1 MSGGPAGGAAVIRVA
16 VAEDQE
22 LVRSG
27 FVALL
32 DSAPDIEVVGQ
43 AGDGLEAIALA
54 RRTRPDVLLMDIR
67 MPNLDGVSATRR
79 IVADPLTEATRVVI
93 LTTFD
98 LDSHVHDALRAGA
111 SGFLLKDV
119 TAVELLGAVRVV
131 AAGEALLAPR
141 ITRRLIGYFAAQP
154 VPSDRHREPVA
165 RLTAR
170 ERELLVAVA
179 RGLSNAEISRR
190 LHISLATTK
199 THVSHLLTKLD
210 VRDRVQLT
218 VVAYESGLVRPGAD
232 GTPEAATGT

>member
-1 MSGGPAGGAAVIRVA
+1 MITVG

-32 DSAPDIEVVGQ
+32 DSAPDIEVAGQ
-43 AGDGLEAIALA
+43 AADGLEAIALA

-67 MPNLDGVSATRR
+67 MPNLDGVTATRR
-79 IVADPLTEATRVVI
+79 IVADPATANTRVVI

-119 TAVELLGAVRVV
+119 TATDLLAAVRVV
-131 AAGEALLAPR
+131 ATGEALLAPR
-141 ITRRLIGYFAAQP
+141 ITRRLITYFAGQP
-154 VPSDRHREPVA
+154 TLSDRHREPVA

-179 RGLSNAEISRR
+179 QGQSNAEIAQS

-218 VVAYESGLVRPGAD
+218 IVAYESGLVRPGARP
-232 GTPEAATGT
+232 GHQP

>member
-1 MSGGPAGGAAVIRVA
+1 VITVG

-22 LVRSG
+22 LVRGG

-32 DSAPDIEVVGQ
+32 DSAPDIEVAGQ
-43 AGDGLEAIALA
+43 AADGLDAIALA
-54 RRTRPDVLLMDIR
+54 RRTRPDV
-67 MPNLDGVSATRR
+67 
-79 IVADPLTEATRVVI
+79 ADPLTAATRILI

-119 TAVELLGAVRVV
+119 TAADLLAAIRVV

-141 ITRRLIGYFAAQP
+141 ITRRLISYFAAQP
-154 VPSDRHREPVA
+154 TPSDRYREPVA

-170 ERELLVAVA
+170 ERELLVAIA
-179 RGLSNAEISRR
+179 RGLSNAEISQR
-190 LHISLATTK
+190 LHISVATTK

-218 VVAYESGLVRPGAD
+218 IVAYESGLVQPGAGGLAD
-232 GTPEAATGT
+232 GAAGPATS

>member
-1 MSGGPAGGAAVIRVA
+1 MIVVG

-32 DSAPDIEVVGQ
+32 RSAADIEV
-43 AGDGLEAIALA
+43 AGEAADGLQAVALA
-54 RRTRPDVLLMDIR
+54 RRTRPDVMLMDIR
-67 MPNLDGVSATRR
+67 MPNLDGVAATRR
-79 IVADPLTEATRVVI
+79 IAGDPATAGTRVLI

-98 LDSHVHDALRAGA
+98 LDRHVHDALRAGA

-119 TAVELLGAVRVV
+119 TAADLLAAVRVI

-141 ITRRLIGYFAAQP
+141 ITRRLVTYFANQP
-154 VPSDRHREPVA
+154 TPSDRYREPVS
-165 RLTAR
+165 RLTDR
-170 ERELLVAVA
+170 EREMLVAVA
-179 RGLSNAEISRR
+179 RGWSNAEISER

-199 THVSHLLTKLD
+199 THVSHLLTKLE

-218 VVAYESGLVRPGAD
+218 IVAYEAGLVRPGAETS
-232 GTPEAATGT
+232 G